1 MSTIKK
7 KHLPSYPVWLSGCG
21 FESRCIFTLNAYH
34 LSFVKG
40 GRWETFQKWTLR
52 RDRKE
57 LTSWEGIPKRGNC
70 KTGDENPG
78 SLLKLTFL
86 HACFLSFLNCAKGIK
101 SSKTS
106 HMGQDIQEI

>member
-1 MSTIKK
+1 MGRDTKK
-7 KHLPSYPVWLSGCG
+7 G
-21 FESRCIFTLNAYH
+21 
-34 LSFVKG
+34 
-40 GRWETFQKWTLR
+40 
-52 RDRKE
+52 E
-57 LTSWEGIPKRGNC
+57 LQNG
-70 KTGDENPG
+70 GDENPG